1 MSRRARARGRSS
13 WPELGASATEA
24 VPVRSPPPG
33 SFHGRGEARR
43 SRPTLGVRT
52 WCSLLPTPSPP
63 VPCQGH
69 RPPSPSPS
77 PQAPSAAPPPAGI
90 RARHGGVVAVPAGP
104 ALQRPPASL
113 ASASAAVADIPARG
127 RMPRRV
133 PPVCLD
139 RPRAW
144 GARQLRLRR
153 RTASPASQALPAL
166 ATRATPADI
175 GLTTACHARL

>member
-1 MSRRARARGRSS
+1 MLGLVVGRHGQSS
-13 WPELGASATEA
+13 ELRQ
-24 VPVRSPPPG
+24 PR
-33 SFHGRGEARR
+33 
-43 SRPTLGVRT
+43 
-52 WCSLLPTPSPP
+52 
-63 VPCQGH
+63 
-69 RPPSPSPS
+69 PSPSGPR
-77 PQAPSAAPPPAGI
+77 PLAPSMGVVRPGDLAPPSVSAPGAPYCQHRRLPYHARDTARHPRRRRLKLPAPPPPAGI

-127 RMPRRV
+127 RTPRRV

-153 RTASPASQALPAL
+153 RPASPASQALPAL